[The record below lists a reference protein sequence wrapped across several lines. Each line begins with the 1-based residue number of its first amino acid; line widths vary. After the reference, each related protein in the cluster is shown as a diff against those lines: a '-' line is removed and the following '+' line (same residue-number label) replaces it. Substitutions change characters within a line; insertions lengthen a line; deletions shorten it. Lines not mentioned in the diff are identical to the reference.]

1 MPDWKEPVRDRLR
14 GLNLA
19 PAREAEIVE
28 ELADHLDQRYRELLA
43 GGIAHDEADRMA
55 MEELESREL
64 LAGRLRQTRLP
75 AAREPLAIGT
85 ETRSRGNFM
94 ESLWHDWKVAFR
106 MLRNKPAFSLA
117 VAGMLALGVAGNAA
131 IFSIFNGLFLRPLPF
146 AEPARL
152 VDLDETAPK
161 WNLTRVGISNPD
173 YDAWQKGNATF
184 DGMAF
189 FSAGG
194 ANLSTADGAAQR
206 IKTASVTKDLLSV
219 LGLKPVI
226 GRDILPEEDRPGGN
240 RVILLGYDLWQRLF
254 HGDRGVVGRALKLS
268 ERPYTVIGVLPR
280 EAVVP
285 PDVEAWMPLG
295 ADVTKGGSFYLGGV
309 GRLKH
314 GVSME
319 QAAADLLRVHRS
331 DKQNDVTSPT
341 VGPLRDRY
349 LGDYKVVTRILLG
362 AVALVL
368 LIACVNIAG
377 LMLVRG
383 EARSREIAIR
393 TAVGASRARVIR
405 QLLTESFV
413 LAATGGVMG
422 VALGKIFLLGLVSL
436 MPDDLPKWVRFDL
449 DVRFVL
455 FCVAVTG
462 AAAVLFGLAPALQA
476 ATVDTRS
483 WLQEAARSTLTR
495 GKRAVLSVL
504 VVGEIAL
511 ALVLLASSGL
521 LLQAFRKVMHE
532 DPGFRPENVLTF
544 TLRLAPAKFAQ
555 PEQQFAF
562 YSGLVD
568 RLRALPGV
576 AAVSAASIVP
586 LDGHT
591 GYFFVAEGREVDQRD
606 QNPVVLQVMALPGYF
621 DAMGMTLKAGRTFEQ
636 RDNQRTAPKVAIVN
650 ETFAKHFWGTPDVV
664 GKRIKYPGGNDWF
677 QVVGL
682 VRDIRHYG
690 LDSEIRPQVFVSFP
704 VAPANG
710 MTLAIRSF
718 PTSGNAAHNVVGP
731 AREAVRQMDPDL
743 PMYNIRTM
751 AERLDRSLWVRRA
764 YSWLFVAFAAV
775 AMLLAAAGVY
785 GVISFAVS
793 QRTREIGIR
802 MALGARPG
810 QVMRGILGQGMVLV
824 SVGVA
829 LGLIASQL
837 TAGLLKSMLF
847 GVSTRDVAT
856 YFVVVLGVALVGLAA
871 NYVPA
876 RRAAGIEPVRAL
888 RAE

>member
-1 MPDWKEPVRDRLR
+1 MPDWKELVRQRLA
-14 GLNLA
+14 GLRLA
-19 PAREAEIVE
+19 PAREAEIAE
-28 ELADHLDQRYRELLA
+28 ELADHLEQRYGELLA
-43 GGIAHDEADRMA
+43 GGIGPAEATRMA
-55 MEELESREL
+55 MEELE
-64 LAGRLRQTRLP
+64 
-75 AAREPLAIGT
+75 ARESLARSI
-85 ETRSRGNFM
+85 ETGIRGNFM
-94 ESLWHDWKVAFR
+94 ESYWRDWIVAIR
-106 MLRNKPAFSLA
+106 MMRNKPAFSLA

-161 WNLTRVGISNPD
+161 WNLTRVGINNTNS
-173 YDAWQKGNATF
+173 DAWQKGNATF

-189 FSAGG
+189 FNAGG
-194 ANLSTADGAAQR
+194 ANLSTDGGGAQR
-206 IKTASVTKDLLSV
+206 INTASVTKDLLSV

-240 RVILLGYDLWQRLF
+240 PVVLLSYDLWQRLF
-254 HGDRGVVGRALKLS
+254 QGDRGVLGRVLKLN

-280 EAVVP
+280 EAVIP
-285 PDVEAWMPLG
+285 PGVEAWMPLA
-295 ADVTKGGSFYLGGV
+295 ADVTKPSAFYLAGV
-309 GRLKH
+309 GRLKR

-331 DKQNDVTSPT
+331 QPGTLENHANLITSPI

-349 LGDYKVVTRILLG
+349 LGDYKVVTKILLG
-362 AVALVL
+362 AVGLVL

-393 TAVGASRARVIR
+393 TAVGASRGRVIR
-405 QLLTESFV
+405 QLLTESLV
-413 LAATGGVMG
+413 LAAAGGAMG
-422 VALGKIFLLGLVSL
+422 VALGKVFLLGLVSL
-436 MPDDLPKWVRFDL
+436 MPDVLPKWVRFDL
-449 DVRFVL
+449 DARFVL

-483 WLQEAARSTLTR
+483 CLQVAARSSLTR
-495 GKRAVLSVL
+495 RKRAVLSVL
-504 VVGEIAL
+504 VVGEVAL
-511 ALVLLASSGL
+511 ALTLLASSGL
-521 LLQAFRKVMHE
+521 LLQAFRKVMQE
-532 DPGFRPENVLTF
+532 APGFRAENVLTF
-544 TLRLAPAKFAQ
+544 TLRLAPVKYAK

-562 YSGLVD
+562 FNGLVE
-568 RLRALPGV
+568 RTRALPGA

-586 LDGHT
+586 LDGHS
-591 GYFFVAEGREVDQRD
+591 GYFFVAEGGQETGQKD
-606 QNPVVLQVMALPGYF
+606 QNPVTLQVTALPGYF
-621 DAMGMTLKAGRTFEQ
+621 DAMGITLKAGRAFEQ
-636 RDNQRTAPKVAIVN
+636 RDNERTAPKVVIVN
-650 ETFAKHFWGTPDVV
+650 ETFAKHYWGALDVV
-664 GKRIKYPGGNDWF
+664 GKRIQYPNAHDWF
-677 QVVGL
+677 QVVGV
-682 VRDIRHYG
+682 VRDMRHYG
-690 LDSEIRPQVFVSFP
+690 LDSEIRPEVFVPFSIGATAGMTIAIRTRTDAHSM
-704 VAPANG
+704 VAPA
-710 MTLAIRSF
+710 
-718 PTSGNAAHNVVGP
+718 
-731 AREAVRQMDPDL
+731 RELIQQMDTDL
-743 PMYNIRTM
+743 PMYNVRTM

-802 MALGARPG
+802 MALGASPG
-810 QVMRGILGQGMVLV
+810 QVMRGILGQGMALV
-824 SVGVA
+824 SIGVA
-829 LGLIASQL
+829 LGLVASQL

-847 GVSTRDVAT
+847 GVSTRDVGT
-856 YFVVVLGVALVGLAA
+856 YFAVVLGVALVGLAA
-871 NYVPA
+871 NYAPA